1 MLEPSRVFYP
11 AYKLRDR
18 PPTPAATIRHAREI
32 GLAEGLRFVYG
43 GNLAGERVANTYCYA
58 CESLLI
64 ERSGLSCL
72 RIHLEDG
79 KCPECGTRIDG
90 VGM

>member
-1 MLEPSRVFYP
+1 V
-11 AYKLRDR
+11 
-18 PPTPAATIRHAREI
+18 
-32 GLAEGLRFVYG
+32 RFVYG